1 MMRTT
6 RRYAAETEV
15 SPEKSRAEIESTLTR
30 YGATRFMYGWQDNAA
45 VIGFEVHGR
54 RVRFVLPLPQA
65 SEFKQQPGRG
75 RKRTP
80 DKAVEQATRQRWRAL
95 ALAVKAKLETV
106 EAGIA
111 TFEDEFMAYIVLPSG
126 ETVGQ
131 WMAPQ
136 IEQAYQ
142 SGQMPPLLLMGPKD
156 DS

>member
-1 MMRTT
+1 MRTSQ
-6 RRYAAETEV
+6 RYAAETTV
-15 SPEKSRAEIESTLTR
+15 SPERSRGEIESTLAR
-30 YGATRFMYGWQDNAA
+30 YGATRFIYGWQEDAA

-54 RVRFVLPLPQA
+54 RVRFVLPLPRA
-65 SEFKQQPGRG
+65 DEFVRSAGRG
-75 RKRTP
+75 RRRTP

-126 ETVGQ
+126 ETVGE

-142 SGQMPPLLLMGPKD
+142 SGRMPPLLPMRAGE
-156 DS
+156 